1 MSAGFELKV
10 AGTAGFCFGVRRA
23 VNLAEEAPQKYPGLK
38 IRTLG
43 PIIHNPQVVTQLA
56 EIGVA
61 QVNSIDELDS
71 GVVIVRS
78 HGITR
83 QLTQQLQ
90 EQPSL
95 TIIDAT
101 CPFVRRAQEI
111 VAQMSA
117 DGYLVIIIG
126 EPEHPEVTGLISYGR
141 PETTL
146 VISRP
151 EDLPADLINNTKL
164 SPRIAL
170 LAQTTQSQQVYHE
183 VISALL
189 ARKGELR
196 CFNTICTATSD
207 RQSEALRLAESCDLM
222 LVIGGRNSAN
232 TNRLFA
238 LCREKQSS
246 SYHIETAS
254 DLHPEWFKDK
264 RIIGISAGASTPQWL
279 IDEVC
284 QKLKT
289 MF

>member
-1 MSAGFELKV
+1 MNARFELKV

-43 PIIHNPQVVTQLA
+43 PIIHNPQVVTQLT
-56 EIGVA
+56 EMGVA
-61 QVNSIDELDS
+61 QVNSIDELDP
-71 GVVIVRS
+71 GVVIIRS

-83 QLTQQLQ
+83 QLAQQLQ
-90 EQPSL
+90 EQPNL
-95 TIIDAT
+95 TIVDAT

-151 EDLPADLINNTKL
+151 DDLPEELL
-164 SPRIAL
+164 SRAKPSRIAL
-170 LAQTTQSQQVYHE
+170 LAQTTQTQQVYHE
-183 VISALL
+183 ISSALL

-196 CFNTICTATSD
+196 CFNTICTATND
-207 RQSEALRLAESCDLM
+207 RQSEALDLAEGCDLM

-238 LCREKQSS
+238 LCREKQTS
-246 SYHIETAS
+246 SYHIETAA
-254 DLHPEWFKDK
+254 DLRPKWFKNK
-264 RIIGISAGASTPQWL
+264 RKIGISAGASTPQWL

-289 MF
+289 IS